1 VLLVALRMAL
11 GLGYRPDEIYT
22 VTAAVR
28 RCWPLIAP
36 SCCTGA
42 RDPILVP
49 EISQHEIQ
57 VAAGLHGHRICCCSA
72 RSSIREGTRAGRD
85 YDIVV
90 ILKGPTRS
98 IVVREKT
105 KVAGIW
111 VNAASTEFRSAP
123 TFFAVASSRPI
134 SRIVDDK
141 TAAIYELGL
150 PWLQLSPIGAYE
162 PREQAR
168 FSAGLVDLM
177 RRDGLYK
184 EDPRGVTVSEQVL
197 YQARISLP
205 SSVQTG
211 TYTAETFA
219 IARGRVVASAIS
231 RVEVKKLGFELLVA
245 RFAEENGFVYGLL
258 AVALSVGMGFAAGR
272 FFALV

>member
-1 VLLVALRMAL
+1 MAARAIRAGFLAFCLLLL
-11 GLGYRPDEIYT
+11 G
-22 VTAAVR
+22 
-28 RCWPLIAP
+28 
-36 SCCTGA
+36 GA

-57 VAAGLHGHRICCCSA
+57 VRQGFTGADLLLFGAILTP
-72 RSSIREGTRAGRD
+72 EGTRAAKD

-90 ILKGPTRS
+90 VLKGPVQS
-98 IVVREKT
+98 IVLREKQ

-111 VNAASTEFRSAP
+111 INAESTEFRSAP
-123 TFFAVASSRPI
+123 SFFAVASSKPVA
-134 SRIVDDK
+134 RIIDDK

-150 PWLQLSPIGAYE
+150 KWVQLSPIGVIE
-162 PREQAR
+162 PKEQAR

-177 RRDGLYK
+177 RRQGLYQ
-184 EDPRGVTVSEQVL
+184 ENSHAVTISGGVL

-219 IARGRVVASAIS
+219 IQRGQVIASAS
-231 RVEVKKLGFELLVA
+231 SKVEVRKLGFERFVA
-245 RFAEENGFVYGLL
+245 TAADRSSVLYGLF
-258 AVALSVGMGFAAGR
+258 AVLVSVGMGWIAGR
-272 FFALV
+272 LFALI

>member
-1 VLLVALRMAL
+1 MRALFLLAAALLFGA
-11 GLGYRPDEIYT
+11 
-22 VTAAVR
+22 
-28 RCWPLIAP
+28 
-36 SCCTGA
+36 A

-57 VAAGLHGHRICCCSA
+57 VRQGFTGANLLLFGAILNPEGSRAAQ
-72 RSSIREGTRAGRD
+72 D

-90 ILKGPTRS
+90 VLKGPVQS
-98 IVVREKT
+98 IRLREKQ

-111 VNAASTEFRSAP
+111 LNADSAEFRSAP
-123 TFFAVASSRPI
+123 SFFAVVSSKPI
-134 SRIVDDK
+134 RQIVGEK

-150 PWLQLSPIGAYE
+150 DWLQLSPIGTID
-162 PREQAR
+162 PKQQAR

-177 RRDGLYK
+177 RRQGLYQQN
-184 EDPRGVTVSEQVL
+184 EGGVRISGQVL

-219 IARGRVVASAIS
+219 VRKGKVVASAITK
-231 RVEVKKLGFELLVA
+231 VEVSKQGFERFVA
-245 RFAEENGFVYGLL
+245 VSADRNSVLYGLF
-258 AVALSVGMGFAAGR
+258 AVLVSVGMGWIAGR
-272 FFALV
+272 LFALV